1 MVLVVKNWP
10 VNARDIRDMGSILGS
25 RRSPGEGQG
34 NPLQYSCLE
43 NPMDRAVLWATVHGV
58 LKSRTQ
64 LREVDLLKLP
74 ELREL
79 NSL

>member
-1 MVLVVKNWP
+1 
-10 VNARDIRDMGSILGS
+10 
-25 RRSPGEGQG
+25 
-34 NPLQYSCLE
+34 
-43 NPMDRAVLWATVHGV
+43 MDRAVLWATVHGV

>member
-10 VNARDIRDMGSILGS
+10 VNARDIRDKGSILGS

-58 LKSRTQ
+58 LKSQTQ